1 VEAPVA
7 IPQAVLDD
15 IRAKIPLSSLV
26 RKKVKLQKAGKEF
39 KGLSPFNQEKTPSFF
54 VNDVKQFY
62 HCFSSGKNGDC
73 FSWLQET
80 EGLTFIE
87 AVERLADEAGVPLPT
102 RGPEEEA
109 EYRENQI
116 LHMNMRE
123 DCLDYQLELSH
134 TPSGALA
141 AAELYKRGLTNET
154 IMEFGIGYASNGRFH
169 NRITFPIQNPQGR
182 IVAFSGRALGDAQP
196 KYLNSPESPIFIKG
210 KTLYNFHRAREA
222 AREFGTITVVEGQM
236 DVISMWQAGYK
247 NVVAPLGTAL
257 TVEQLELLWS
267 VVNEPIICFD
277 GDMAGLRAT
286 NRAIDLALKNMRGE
300 KSLRIALLPPG
311 HDPDSW
317 LRENPKNM
325 KLEIS
330 DAMALS
336 VALWDRETSG
346 GINTPEKRS
355 AALNRL
361 LEAVRAIPD
370 SRVSRMWREIM
381 LNRMR
386 TVGDLKPWKPKV
398 NLPPAPSDTKKQR
411 LIACIAAARPDL
423 VDQNADALATIKF
436 TDAESKLVINGVLV
450 GSEPSVSGVLEAL
463 WGVDRASLYN
473 RLLADPHHPS
483 VDESFRELLG
493 LPLEAEP

>member
-1 VEAPVA
+1 
-7 IPQAVLDD
+7 
-15 IRAKIPLSSLV
+15 
-26 RKKVKLQKAGKEF
+26 
-39 KGLSPFNQEKTPSFF
+39 
-54 VNDVKQFY
+54 
-62 HCFSSGKNGDC
+62 
-73 FSWLQET
+73 
-80 EGLTFIE
+80 
-87 AVERLADEAGVPLPT
+87 
-102 RGPEEEA
+102 
-109 EYRENQI
+109 
-116 LHMNMRE
+116 
-123 DCLDYQLELSH
+123 
-134 TPSGALA
+134 
-141 AAELYKRGLTNET
+141 
-154 IMEFGIGYASNGRFH
+154 
-169 NRITFPIQNPQGR
+169 
-182 IVAFSGRALGDAQP
+182 
-196 KYLNSPESPIFIKG
+196 
-210 KTLYNFHRAREA
+210 
-222 AREFGTITVVEGQM
+222 
-236 DVISMWQAGYK
+236 
-247 NVVAPLGTAL
+247 VVAPLGTAL
-257 TVEQLELLWS
+257 TVDQLELLWS

-277 GDMAGLRAT
+277 GDVAGLRAS

-300 KSLRIALLPPG
+300 KSLRIVQLPPG
-311 HDPDSW
+311 HDPDS
-317 LRENPKNM
+317 LIKENPKNM
-325 KLEIS
+325 ELAIS

-361 LEAVRAIPD
+361 LEAVRTIPD
-370 SRVSRMWREIM
+370 SRVSRVWREIM

-436 TDAESKLVINGVLV
+436 TDTESRLVINGVLV

-493 LPLEAEP
+493 LPVEAEP

>member
-1 VEAPVA
+1 VA

-54 VNDVKQFY
+54 VNDVKQFW
-62 HCFSSGKNGDC
+62 HDFSSGRSGDC

-102 RGPEEEA
+102 RGPEEED
-109 EYRENQI
+109 EYRRQNEFMLRLLVEANLYHKYLDEAAGLEGYI
-116 LHMNMRE
+116 FLNKRE
-123 DCLDYQLELSH
+123 VSEDTAKEFKLGFA
-134 TPSGALA
+134 PSWSDGFF
-141 AAELYKRGLTNET
+141 KHRV
-154 IMEFGIGYASNGRFH
+154 M
-169 NRITFPIQNPQGR
+169 FPIQNPQGKV
-182 IVAFSGRALGDAQP
+182 IAFSGRAVGDAQP
-196 KYLNSPESPIFIKG
+196 KYLNSPESPIFSKG

-222 AREFGTITVVEGQM
+222 ARQTGTIIVVEGQM

-257 TVEQLELLWS
+257 TVDQLELLWS

-277 GDMAGLRAT
+277 GDVAGLRAS

-300 KSLRIALLPPG
+300 KSLRIVQLPPG
-311 HDPDSW
+311 HDPDS
-317 LRENPKNM
+317 LIKENPKNM
-325 KLEIS
+325 ELAIS

-361 LEAVRAIPD
+361 LEAVRTIPD
-370 SRVSRMWREIM
+370 SRVSRVWREIM

-436 TDAESKLVINGVLV
+436 TDTESRLVINGVLV

-493 LPLEAEP
+493 LTVEAEP

>member
-1 VEAPVA
+1 VA
-7 IPQAVLDD
+7 IPQSVLDD

-54 VNDVKQFY
+54 VNDIKQFY
-62 HCFSSGKNGDC
+62 HCFSSGKSGDC

-80 EGLTFIE
+80 EGLTFTE
-87 AVERLADEAGVPLPT
+87 AVERLADEVGVSLPT

-109 EYRENQI
+109 EYRECQKFYAELQRENQ
-116 LHMNMRE
+116 
-123 DCLDYQLELSH
+123 DYQFELDH
-134 TPSGALA
+134 TPSGAAFFMLDS
-141 AAELYKRGLTNET
+141 RGIARNTVA
-154 IMEFGIGYASNGRFH
+154 EFGLGYAREGRF
-169 NRITFPIQNPQGR
+169 RDRVTFPIHDPQGR
-182 IVAFSGRALGDAQP
+182 VIAFSGRAIGKDQQP
-196 KYLNSPESPIFIKG
+196 KYLNSPESPIFSKG

-222 AREFGTITVVEGQM
+222 ARDAGTIIVVEGQM
-236 DVISMWQAGYK
+236 DVISMWQAGYR

-267 VVNEPIICFD
+267 AVNEPIICFD
-277 GDMAGLRAT
+277 GDKAGERAT
-286 NRAIDLALKNMRGE
+286 NRVIDLALGNLRGE
-300 KSLRIALLPPG
+300 RGMRFAYLPDG
-311 HDPDSW
+311 HDPDS
-317 LRENPKNM
+317 LAREYS
-325 KLEIS
+325 LTLGTVIDGQTAS
-330 DAMALS
+330 LS
-336 VALWDRETSG
+336 EALWARETSG
-346 GINTPEKRS
+346 GLNSPEKRS

-361 LEAVRAIPD
+361 LEAVQTIPD
-370 SRVSRMWREIM
+370 GQHRTIMRRMIMERMNALGRREA
-381 LNRMR
+381 
-386 TVGDLKPWKPKV
+386 WKPKV

-436 TDAESKLVINGVLV
+436 TDRESRLVINGVLV

-493 LPLEAEP
+493 LPAEAEI

>member
-257 TVEQLELLWS
+257 TVDQLELLWS
-267 VVNEPIICFD
+267 VVDEPIICFD
-277 GDMAGLRAT
+277 GDVAGLRAS

-300 KSLRIALLPPG
+300 KSLRIVQLPPG
-311 HDPDSW
+311 HDPDS
-317 LRENPKNM
+317 LIKENPKNM
-325 KLEIS
+325 ELAIRK
-330 DAMALS
+330 AMSLS
-336 VALWDRETSG
+336 EALWERETHVG
-346 GINTPEKRS
+346 LNTPERRTS
-355 AALNRL
+355 ALNRL
-361 LEAVRAIPD
+361 LEAVKTIPD
-370 SRVSRMWREIM
+370 GRISLEWRQLIF
-381 LNRMR
+381 NRMR
-386 TVGDLKPWKPKV
+386 AEGRTASWKPKV
-398 NLPPAPSDTKKQR
+398 NLPPPPTAEPKEK
-411 LIACIAAARPDL
+411 LLAVIAAARPDL
-423 VDQNADALATIKF
+423 VDRYLDKVSSIKCLNP
-436 TDAESKLVINGVLV
+436 TVALVINAVLV
-450 GSEPSVSGVLEAL
+450 GSAPSVSGVVETLYGNPYGSPVWEFHSPGIENL
-463 WGVDRASLYN
+463 W
-473 RLLADPHHPS
+473 
-483 VDESFRELLG
+483 RELLG
-493 LPLEAEP
+493 LTVEAEP